1 MINVNLLPPELRPL
15 RRSPLPYIVVAI
27 VGAAVILALL
37 SMYTANQIQVANK
50 HRQLEDL
57 KAELQRV
64 REAAEQVKELE
75 AKEAS
80 IAIKDRAIKDIT
92 SDRIIWAEQLHYLA
106 RLMPGQVWLKDIEV
120 ETKSRTIMVDVP
132 DAKEGEPKTKP
143 KVIPYQSLKLTGYA
157 LSHAEEIGVNL
168 VGVFVRAIEDDAQ
181 FSSIFASPE
190 PRLVKDEEF
199 GDVHVKEFEV
209 NCEIV
214 TTKSEKDTTQT

>member
-27 VGAAVILALL
+27 VGAAVVIALL
-37 SMYTANQIQVANK
+37 SMYTANRLQIANK
-50 HRQLEDL
+50 QRQLDDL

-80 IAIKDRAIKDIT
+80 IAMKDRAIKEIT
-92 SDRIIWAEQLHYLA
+92 SDRIMWSEQLYYLA
-106 RLMPGQVWLKDIEV
+106 RLMPEQVWLKDIEV

-143 KVIPYQSLKLTGYA
+143 KVVPYQSLKLTGYA
-157 LSHAEEIGVNL
+157 LSHAEEIGVNY
-168 VGVFVRAIEDDAQ
+168 VGVFVRAIENDPQ
-181 FSSIFASPE
+181 FSSIFTSPE

>member
-15 RRSPLPYIVVAI
+15 RKSPLPYIVVAI
-27 VGAAVILALL
+27 VAAAVVIALV
-37 SMYTANQIQVANK
+37 SMYTANQIQVASK
-50 HRQLEDL
+50 QRKLEDL
-57 KAELQRV
+57 KTELQRV
-64 REAAEQVKELE
+64 REAAEHVRELE

-80 IAIKDRAIKDIT
+80 IAIKDKAIKDIT
-92 SDRIIWAEQLHYLA
+92 SDSIIWSEQLYYLA
-106 RLMPGQVWLKDIEV
+106 RLMPEQVWLKGIDV

-157 LSHAEEIGVNL
+157 LSHAEEIGVNY

-181 FSSIFASPE
+181 FSSIFTSPD
-190 PRLVKDEEF
+190 PRLVKHEEF

-209 NCEIV
+209 NCQIV
-214 TTKSEKDTTQT
+214 TTIAKKDTTHT